1 MFARIRRIFR
11 AILGWFI
18 ELGESPELILEQN
31 IRDMHDQVPA
41 MNENLAMMRAQVTL
55 TEKDLKQL
63 QTKEQELTTKIKAS
77 LQAGKRD
84 LALNFATT
92 LEEVRSE
99 LTTSKQRHE
108 VASQAYEK
116 AEKVKKTF
124 LRQIEQKTDAA
135 KKALSGKRQAEWQQK
150 VADAMESFKVAGID
164 ASHDEMVRKLEEDAA
179 VAQGKLDVALNT
191 LPDIDIEQEA
201 QNIQANETLRQFELS
216 MGLSTDVSA
225 PIEAPSS
232 KTERE
237 TRTRE
242 LDV

>member
-31 IRDMHDQVPA
+31 IRDMHDQIPA

-216 MGLSTDVSA
+216 MGLSTDVSE
-225 PIEAPSS
+225 PIETPSN
-232 KTERE
+232 KAERE